1 MMTLERLHELGA
13 GFERILKL
21 KTKPIGIKFFA
32 SKDDVP
38 AEYKWIERKKVL
50 CNLTGFSRYYEIP
63 IAITVENTRNLCVV
77 ADLSMGIGTIPEGFA
92 KNAAGKFAK
101 DAEQAAKIFEGM
113 KRLPCSFEALGIAP
127 LEFSPVIP
135 DVVQIWGNPT
145 QMMELE
151 YAHVWNDGAAKI
163 KLSSNGHGASCYEA
177 LAWPL
182 AENEIR
188 LAIADIGDKRHGYAA
203 DDDMILGVPI
213 GMLATLYDGLEATLG
228 TLNRIPILYNFDD
241 INFPIP
247 SYSLAHSPALKK

>member
-1 MMTLERLHELGA
+1 MTLERLHELGS
-13 GFERILKL
+13 GFEKHLKL
-21 KTKPIGIKFFA
+21 KTKPIGLKFFA
-32 SKDDVP
+32 SKDEVP
-38 AEYKWIERKKVL
+38 PEYQWIERKKVL

-77 ADLSMGIGTIPEGFA
+77 ADLSMGIGTLPDGFA
-92 KNAAGKFAK
+92 QNAAGKFAK
-101 DAEQAAKIFEGM
+101 TAEEAGKIFNGM
-113 KRLPCSFEALGIAP
+113 KTLPFKFEVLGIAP
-127 LEFSPVIP
+127 LESSPIIP

-151 YAHVWNDGAAKI
+151 YANVWNDGSSKI
-163 KLSSNGHGASCYEA
+163 ELCSNGHGASCYET

-182 AENEIR
+182 AKNEIR
-188 LAIADIGDKRHGYAA
+188 MAIADIGDKRHGYAA

-213 GMLATLYDGLEATLG
+213 NKLEILYQGLEATLG

-247 SYSLAHSPALKK
+247 PYSLAHSPVLKH